1 MACTPSS
8 LGRDARG
15 GLRILE
21 KFAGGEEVRNFYFG
35 GWRVVLLR
43 TGNFVGGMVTEF

>member
-8 LGRDARG
+8 LGRGARG

-21 KFAGGEEVRNFYFG
+21 KFAGGG
-35 GWRVVLLR
+35 GGGQKFLFWRVEGRIVED
-43 TGNFVGGMVTEF
+43 G

>member
-21 KFAGGEEVRNFYFG
+21 KFAGGG
-35 GWRVVLLR
+35 GGQKFLFWRVEGRIVEDR
-43 TGNFVGGMVTEF
+43 